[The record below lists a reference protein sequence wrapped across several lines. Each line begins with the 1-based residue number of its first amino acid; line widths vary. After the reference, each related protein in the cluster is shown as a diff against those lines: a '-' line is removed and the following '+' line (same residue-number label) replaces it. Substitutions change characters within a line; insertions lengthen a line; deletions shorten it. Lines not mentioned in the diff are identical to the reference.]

1 MIKKY
6 IAQLWCWFFGH
17 DKIYPNVNRRIFA
30 CARCENGPDDRWN
43 K

>member
-6 IAQLWCWFFGH
+6 IAPLWCWFFGH
-17 DKIYPNVNRRIFA
+17 DKFHPHANKRVWG
-30 CARCENGPDDRWN
+30 CTRCENGPDDWRN